1 MNNYSKTEKSC
12 GKEKWSAIG
21 CGISSYFEILMWLAV
36 ILYTIYL
43 IWPDVTCL
51 ITEPY
56 SDDADWT
63 IVIVFGV
70 LGIIPAYFIIRS
82 ILVDIKGK
90 LQYNDTSLHYEGYN
104 FNFFPRKYIV
114 DLQFT
119 DIVSARTYTERIG
132 KSQRE
137 ILSIKKDD
145 GTKLDLN
152 TCYFN
157 KDEVVRMMYQRLL
170 AQYTANPIAG
180 SRKYRINVHNY
191 KAFITGYLNLEIF
204 VNDKC
209 IRCKE
214 MGIAL
219 DVRTGDLFALKHG
232 SNIHIHRLQDTSL
245 TEYYLDDF
253 GNDFNLIIKKGETQD
268 NA

>member
-1 MNNYSKTEKSC
+1 MNNYSKFEKDS
-12 GKEKWSAIG
+12 GKAKWSAIG
-21 CGISSYFEILMWLAV
+21 SSISSYFGILTFLTI

-43 IWPDVTCL
+43 IWPDITCL
-51 ITEPY
+51 LKGPY

-70 LGIIPAYFIIRS
+70 LDIIPAYFIIRS
-82 ILVDIKGK
+82 FFVDIKGK
-90 LQYNDTSLHYEGYN
+90 LQYSDTSLHYEGYN
-104 FNFFPRKYIV
+104 FSFFPRRCIV

-119 DIVSARTYTERIG
+119 DIASARTYTERIG

-137 ILSIKKDD
+137 ILSIKKGD
-145 GTKLDLN
+145 GTWLDLN

-157 KDEVVRMMYQRLL
+157 KDEVVRMMYQHLL

-180 SRKYRINVHNY
+180 ARKYRINVHNY
-191 KAFITGYLNLEIF
+191 KAFMTGYLNLEIF

-214 MGIAL
+214 KGITL
-219 DVRTGDLFALKHG
+219 DVKTGDLFALKHD

-268 NA
+268 NV